1 MDIKEALRVVSRQG
15 PCPHDNAD
23 TTLGNGRVWAKCED
37 CGVTFPQEYWEN
49 ARAAAKSFDD
59 ALEIITAAM
68 TPNAKVSGAG
78 TASAGLPGYT
88 AGDNTE

>member
-78 TASAGLPGYT
+78 TASAGLPG
-88 AGDNTE
+88 